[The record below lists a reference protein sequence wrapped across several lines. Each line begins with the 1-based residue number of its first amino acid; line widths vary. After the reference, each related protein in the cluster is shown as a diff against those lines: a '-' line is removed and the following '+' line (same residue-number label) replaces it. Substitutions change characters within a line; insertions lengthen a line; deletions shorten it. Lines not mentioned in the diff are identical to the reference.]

1 MGDWPQP
8 PAPGRKPRGTN
19 LGLTLVLLALAILTT
34 AAMLAGIF
42 GDQP

>member
-8 PAPGRKPRGTN
+8 PAPGRKPRGSN
-19 LGLTLVLLALAILTT
+19 LGLTLVLLALTVLTFS
-34 AAMLAGIF
+34 ALLYGIF